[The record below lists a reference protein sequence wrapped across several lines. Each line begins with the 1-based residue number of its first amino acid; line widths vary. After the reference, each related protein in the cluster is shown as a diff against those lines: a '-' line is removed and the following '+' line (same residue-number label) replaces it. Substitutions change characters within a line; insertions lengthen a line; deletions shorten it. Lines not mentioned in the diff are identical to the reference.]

1 MCGIAGLFC
10 YASSTLVDKDVLVRM
25 RDTMIHRGPDGS
37 GLWLSKDSRVGLAH
51 RRLAIV
57 DLSDTA
63 AQPLCN
69 EDLTVWTTF
78 NGEIYNHLEL
88 RASLVKAGH
97 LFRTDHSDTEVIVH
111 GYEEWGIDG
120 LVKSIEG
127 DFAIGLWD
135 DRARTMYLIR
145 DRIGVKPLYFAV
157 KDGILLF
164 ASEIKALLA
173 HPAVRPAINLA
184 AMQHYLTFLTTPA
197 PLTMFDGI
205 FKLPAGHYL
214 KIDGRGAISARR
226 YWDALPGQSEY
237 SGLRTDANANWMEGE
252 VKAEVRALLT
262 QAVQK
267 RTMSDVPYGV
277 LLSGGI
283 DSATN
288 VALMSTLSNRPVET
302 FTVGFKDYPELNETD
317 HARRTAELYRT
328 NHHEILIEKRD
339 MTGYIQS
346 LVHTQDEPLAD
357 WVCIP
362 LYFVSKLARDSG
374 IVVTQVGEGS
384 DEQFFGYRHYFKYA
398 RLNRF
403 FWQPFSHMP
412 GPVRNGLSR
421 CVSLLAGIFP
431 ALELHAD
438 FMDRAARKRELFWSG
453 ATVYWDTHKRKL
465 LQGKAVGRT
474 TVPDILNGTGMF
486 PKEILGADTS
496 GVVDALYRPYDATG
510 AGADFL
516 TRMIYSEFKLRLP
529 ELLLMRVDKI
539 TMSVSLEARVPYL
552 DHHLVELT
560 MDLPDRLRV
569 GQGRTPKYLL
579 KKAVEGLIPKS
590 TIDRKKV
597 GFDAPVSQWLREDF
611 GYEAESRILNSHFV
625 REGIF
630 RPEFIRQ
637 LFAQHRAGAERAAH
651 IWVLFNLVEWYNY
664 WID

>member
-10 YASSTLVDKDVLVRM
+10 YASSTSVDKDVLVRM

-57 DLSDTA
+57 DLSDAA

-88 RASLVKAGH
+88 RANLVKAGH

-120 LVKSIEG
+120 LLKSIEG

-157 KDGILLF
+157 KNGILLF

-173 HPAVRPAINLA
+173 HPAIKPAIDMA
-184 AMQHYLTFLTTPA
+184 AMQHYLAFLTTPA
-197 PLTMFDGI
+197 PLTMFEGI

-214 KIDGRGAISARR
+214 KIDARGAISAQR

-237 SGLRTDANANWMEGE
+237 SGLRTGRNSNRREEA
-252 VKAEVRALLT
+252 VIAEIRSQLT
-262 QAVQK
+262 QAVRK
-267 RTMSDVPYGV
+267 RTMADVPYGV

-283 DSATN
+283 DSSTN
-288 VALMSTLSNRPVET
+288 VALMSTLSDRPVET
-302 FTVGFKDYPELNETD
+302 FTVGFKDYPALNETEY
-317 HARRTAELYRT
+317 ARQIAQIFHT
-328 NHHEILIEKRD
+328 NHHEVLIDKHD
-339 MTGYIQS
+339 MTGYIQD
-346 LVHTQDEPLAD
+346 LVHTQDEPIAD

-362 LYFVSKLARDSG
+362 LFFVSKLARDSG
-374 IVVTQVGEGS
+374 VVVTQVGEGS

-398 RLNRF
+398 ALNRF
-403 FWQPFSHMP
+403 FWQPFSHLP
-412 GPVRNGLSR
+412 EVVRHSLSR
-421 CVSLLAGIFP
+421 GVSLLAEIFP
-431 ALELHAD
+431 KLELHAE
-438 FMDRAARKRELFWSG
+438 FVDRAARKRELFWSG
-453 ATVYWDTHKRKL
+453 ATVYWDTYKRKL
-465 LQGKAVGRT
+465 LQGKPVGRSD
-474 TVPDILNGTGMF
+474 VPDVLRSTGMF
-486 PKEILGADTS
+486 PEAILGADTF
-496 GVVDALYRPYDATG
+496 GVVEALYRQYDAN
-510 AGADFL
+510 AFGADNL

-539 TMSVSLEARVPYL
+539 TMSTSLEARVPYL
-552 DHHLVELT
+552 DHRLVELT
-560 MDLPDRLRV
+560 MDLPERLRV
-569 GQGRTPKYLL
+569 GPGTPKYLL
-579 KKAVEGLIPKS
+579 KKVVEGLIPKS

-611 GYEAESRILNSHFV
+611 GHEAESRILNSYFV
-625 REGIF
+625 KEGIF
-630 RPEFIRQ
+630 RPEFIRE
-637 LFAQHRAGAERAAH
+637 LFAQHRAGAERAAL
-651 IWVLFNLVEWYNY
+651 IWVLFNLAEWFNY
-664 WID
+664 WIE

>member
-1 MCGIAGLFC
+1 
-10 YASSTLVDKDVLVRM
+10 
-25 RDTMIHRGPDGS
+25 
-37 GLWLSKDSRVGLAH
+37 
-51 RRLAIV
+51 
-57 DLSDTA
+57 
-63 AQPLCN
+63 
-69 EDLTVWTTF
+69 
-78 NGEIYNHLEL
+78 
-88 RASLVKAGH
+88 
-97 LFRTDHSDTEVIVH
+97 
-111 GYEEWGIDG
+111 
-120 LVKSIEG
+120 
-127 DFAIGLWD
+127 
-135 DRARTMYLIR
+135 
-145 DRIGVKPLYFAV
+145 
-157 KDGILLF
+157 
-164 ASEIKALLA
+164 
-173 HPAVRPAINLA
+173 
-184 AMQHYLTFLTTPA
+184 
-197 PLTMFDGI
+197 
-205 FKLPAGHYL
+205 
-214 KIDGRGAISARR
+214 
-226 YWDALPGQSEY
+226 
-237 SGLRTDANANWMEGE
+237 
-252 VKAEVRALLT
+252 
-262 QAVQK
+262 
-267 RTMSDVPYGV
+267 

-664 WID
+664 WIE